1 MGAQMTHRWYIIC
14 LICLG
19 LGLVFSLPGLEISRK
34 VPEVPM
40 TKLTSNIKWV
50 EHHYRIRTGYCSS
63 VSSSHYATVKD
74 VHLARLCFHA
84 DILRFNQ
91 FGLELSP
98 PLHGVLDPLLSIFKL
113 PFRSSHVSWV
123 SSWVGEETLFPEVI
137 VVGLGELD
145 GLGVLGNQNLVHI

>member
-1 MGAQMTHRWYIIC
+1 
-14 LICLG
+14 
-19 LGLVFSLPGLEISRK
+19 
-34 VPEVPM
+34 M

-63 VSSSHYATVKD
+63 VSSSHDATVKD

-84 DILRFNQ
+84 NILRFNQ

-123 SSWVGEETLFPEVI
+123 GSWVGEETLFPEVI
-137 VVGLGELD
+137 VVGLG
-145 GLGVLGNQNLVHI
+145 